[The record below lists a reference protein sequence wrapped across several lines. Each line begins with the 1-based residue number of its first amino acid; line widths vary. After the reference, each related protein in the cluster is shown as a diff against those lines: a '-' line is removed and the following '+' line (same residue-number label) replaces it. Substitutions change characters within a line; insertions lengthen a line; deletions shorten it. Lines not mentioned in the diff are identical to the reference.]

1 MRKSPFFGYDSGLAL
16 TIAAWTPRSSA
27 RAASRSVPGFR
38 RPNSSVIR
46 CTRPVT
52 IVAERWCGLVT
63 TLAMTSVSAGYG
75 TDGSSTPTMVAMRSS
90 NRTVLPIT
98 DRSPFN
104 VVVQNRCVS
113 TAAPAAFGPSS
124 AGPSRRPSTGRRP
137 MTSKYEPLT
146 TPARTTRGSPRPT
159 IVNGSVENSP
169 KAVSVV
175 TRARRSSIS
184 GTENTTLSCPRPWAL
199 WRM

>member
-1 MRKSPFFGYDSGLAL
+1 
-16 TIAAWTPRSSA
+16 
-27 RAASRSVPGFR
+27 
-38 RPNSSVIR
+38 
-46 CTRPVT
+46 
-52 IVAERWCGLVT
+52 
-63 TLAMTSVSAGYG
+63 
-75 TDGSSTPTMVAMRSS
+75 MRSS

-98 DRSPFN
+98 DRSPFS

-124 AGPSRRPSTGRRP
+124 SGPSRRPSTGFRP

-159 IVNGSVENSP
+159 IVNPMVENSP

-175 TRARRSSIS
+175 TRARRSWIS